1 MLVCA
6 PLYFSPIDDHH
17 FARRGMTISKFGQLQ
32 WAKHETVLTVILG
45 KRTLPD

>member
-17 FARRGMTISKFGQLQ
+17 FARCGMTSSKFGQWQ
-32 WAKHETVLTVILG
+32 WAKHETVITIVFG
-45 KRTLPD
+45 KHTLPD